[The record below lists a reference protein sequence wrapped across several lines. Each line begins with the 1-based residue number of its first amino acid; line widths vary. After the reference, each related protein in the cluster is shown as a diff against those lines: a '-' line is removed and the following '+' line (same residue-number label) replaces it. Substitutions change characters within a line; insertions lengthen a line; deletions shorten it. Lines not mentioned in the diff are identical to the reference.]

1 MKLHAFGLST
11 ERRSRWSDTEVAG
24 QYRAYASN
32 TPSIIEPMKVQVGIE
47 CGAEAVDK
55 DHGPKANGGRRTR
68 TLGLEPLLDACR
80 KIRNTGPMSAGSW
93 WRKIAQAFGQRQYPL
108 TYRHL
113 RKHLVHSQEPA
124 WP

>member
-1 MKLHAFGLST
+1 MKLHAFALST
-11 ERRSRWSDTEVAG
+11 ERRGRWSDTEVAG
-24 QYRAYASN
+24 QYRDVCFKYPIDIAA
-32 TPSIIEPMKVQVGIE
+32 MKVQVGIE
-47 CGAEAVDK
+47 RGAEAVDK
-55 DHGPKANGGRRTR
+55 GHGPKADGGRRTR

-113 RKHLVHSQEPA
+113 RKHLVH
-124 WP
+124 